1 MYIGDVRLHTLAGGL
16 VHNGTPYIRM
26 RTRRKYPFAA
36 KALDGHKRR
45 VYTTCGSRW
54 MSVEGATRHVN
65 VAIGFAF
72 AYCEAPTAKVR
83 STTSAWINLLPG
95 CLDGTPTLQRGA
107 GFKFRYKS
115 SAGRLRAPGLNQF
128 FGNMLDEFA
137 CEMKHERREGTKN
150 DVNALAVSTAL
161 AAPPPLLASARC
173 NRASYSF

>member
-1 MYIGDVRLHTLAGGL
+1 
-16 VHNGTPYIRM
+16 
-26 RTRRKYPFAA
+26 
-36 KALDGHKRR
+36 
-45 VYTTCGSRW
+45 
-54 MSVEGATRHVN
+54 MSVEWATRHVN

-150 DVNALAVSTAL
+150 DVNAKRICVAQVI
-161 AAPPPLLASARC
+161 PLPIIRK
-173 NRASYSF
+173 